1 MKSWLT
7 GKDPDE
13 KTEGKRRKGQERI
26 RWLDTITNLMDTN
39 LSEVCETVEDRGAWR
54 VAVHGFAKSW
64 TRLSD
69 WKITTATMATIFLV
83 CFFFKDGSYCSPQ
96 RVHQNTF
103 PPCLVRVRGRP
114 QASPVS
120 LWTPSNDPLTMMWS
134 ICHQHKECP
143 GRSAYICNLKILY
156 LLLITWK
163 LNERNVCDKRKSPW
177 ELFFFFSYGRP
188 FWLKRKQ
195 KKIFYCTSRQ
205 SEWLVFCLSKSY
217 QWSFLRTAPTALPA
231 TWSSLPSSVLVRWDP
246 SLPPQSITA
255 SVLAFPEVSLSEWQV
270 SPWHRAL
277 TWNLQSFQVGRRLV
291 PSMKPSLV
299 TLNPTSLPLTLAY
312 NLVQ

>member
-195 KKIFYCTSRQ
+195 KKSFTAHLDSLNGWYSVFRNPISGAFYARPPRRCLRRGPRSRPLF
-205 SEWLVFCLSKSY
+205 SSGG
-217 QWSFLRTAPTALPA
+217 TPA
-231 TWSSLPSSVLVRWDP
+231 CRHSPSRPLSLPSQRWVSLNDR
-246 SLPPQSITA
+246 SLPDTVHLPGIY
-255 SVLAFPEVSLSEWQV
+255 
-270 SPWHRAL
+270 SPSKL
-277 TWNLQSFQVGRRLV
+277 DVG
-291 PSMKPSLV
+291 
-299 TLNPTSLPLTLAY
+299 
-312 NLVQ
+312 